1 MNKFEQHINKYAQ
14 VIAEV
19 GLNVQKDDI
28 VVIKSDVRAL
38 DLIRATSKAA
48 YQLGAKKVITD
59 LSDTNLTLLD
69 LEHQS
74 VETLRDIPDYVKSK
88 NDYYLNEKVSMLF
101 IHATSPSAM
110 KDANPEKLNESMKA
124 AREVSHELSASRMK
138 YDQNWT
144 IVGYPSVDWAKVVF
158 PELSEEE
165 AFDKLMHHILST
177 VRVDQEDPVA
187 AWAEHSKFLKSRAK
201 WLTDYNFDK
210 LVYKA
215 HGTDLEIGLIDGGR
229 FTGGGHKNKK
239 GLDIKVNM
247 PTEEVFTSPDY
258 RRVNGVVSNTLPLSY
273 GGTIIDNFKLTFKD
287 GVVVDFEAQEG
298 YDVLEELLNTDE
310 GARRLGEAAL
320 VPVDSPISNSGI
332 LYYNTLFDE
341 NASCHIA
348 IGKAYP
354 GPIPGANDMT
364 EEEQDKI
371 GLNHSLTHVDF
382 MIGSKDL
389 NIDGITRDGKTVPVF
404 RNGNWVE

>member
-215 HGTDLEIGLIDGGR
+215 PGTDLEIGLIDGGR